1 MKLNNIKEKLFRMLT
16 EDLDL
21 GYVVDIV
28 KKNLDFKSKMKM
40 IMDIARKSE
49 NYDFIIFLIKMT
61 AAISVFLPI
70 ISQFAV

>member
-49 NYDFIIFLIKMT
+49 NYDFIIFL
-61 AAISVFLPI
+61 
-70 ISQFAV
+70 

>member
-49 NYDFIIFLIKMT
+49 NYDFIIF
-61 AAISVFLPI
+61 I
-70 ISQFAV
+70 IRSIYGRSSN

>member
-1 MKLNNIKEKLFRMLT
+1 MKLNNIKEKLFRILT

-40 IMDIARKSE
+40 IIDIARKSE

-61 AAISVFLPI
+61 AAMQYEIHKYI
-70 ISQFAV
+70 